1 MNRLHDTQRCFARF
15 VLNGFG
21 QAQTI
26 AGIKGNGLSAEQ
38 RLAIYRNNT
47 QLGLIEAL
55 RDGYPVVNRLVG
67 NDFFNHLAA
76 GYVRIYPPKSGCL
89 LSLGGQFADFI
100 ADFQAVRN
108 LPYLADTA
116 RLEWLWHEAF
126 HEADG
131 AELAITKLADVTA
144 DLYGA
149 LVFVLQ
155 PSARL
160 MASDYPVLR
169 IWQWNQTD
177 YQGDEPIDLN
187 EGGCRLL
194 VIRRGLMVEII
205 PLNDSECLF
214 LTLLGAGLSLSEA
227 IEQVFISDVEFDVA
241 ASLQY
246 WFAAGLFADFH
257 MN

>member
-1 MNRLHDTQRCFARF
+1 MNRLHETQRRFSRF
-15 VLNGFG
+15 VLNGSG
-21 QAQTI
+21 QAQAI
-26 AGIKGNGLSAEQ
+26 AAIKGNGLSAEQ

-76 GYVRIYPPKSGCL
+76 GYVQHYPPKSGCL
-89 LSLGGQFADFI
+89 LSFGGQFADFV

-108 LPYLADTA
+108 LSYLADTA
-116 RLEWLWHEAF
+116 RLEWLWHESF

-131 AELAITKLADVTA
+131 AELEIAKLADVA
-144 DLYGA
+144 PDLYGT

-155 PSARL
+155 PSARFL
-160 MASDYPVLR
+160 ASDFPVLR
-169 IWQWNQTD
+169 IWQLNQAD
-177 YQGDEPIDLN
+177 YQDDERIDLN

-194 VIRRGLMVEII
+194 VYRSGLMVEMV
-205 PLNDSECLF
+205 PLHDSECLF
-214 LTLLGAGLSLSEA
+214 LSLLGAGLSLSEA
-227 IEQVFISDVEFDVA
+227 IGQVFIKDSDFDVP

-246 WFAAGLFADFH
+246 WVAAGLFTNIY
-257 MN
+257 MT

>member
-1 MNRLHDTQRCFARF
+1 MQRHFSRF
-15 VLNGFG
+15 VLNGSG
-21 QAQTI
+21 QAQPI

-76 GYVRIYPPKSGCL
+76 GYIRHYPPKSGCL
-89 LSLGGQFADFI
+89 LSFGGQFADFI

-131 AELAITKLADVTA
+131 SELEIAKLTDVA
-144 DLYGA
+144 PDLYGA

-155 PSARL
+155 PSARFL
-160 MASDYPVLR
+160 ASGYPVR
-169 IWQWNQTD
+169 HIWQLNQAD
-177 YQGDEPIDLN
+177 YQGDECIDLN

-194 VIRRGLMVEII
+194 VYRRGLMVEMV
-205 PLNDSECLF
+205 PLKDSECLF

-227 IEQVFISDVEFDVA
+227 IGQVFIEDAGFDVP
-241 ASLQY
+241 ASLQH
-246 WFAAGLFADFH
+246 WVAAGLFTDFH
-257 MN
+257 FN